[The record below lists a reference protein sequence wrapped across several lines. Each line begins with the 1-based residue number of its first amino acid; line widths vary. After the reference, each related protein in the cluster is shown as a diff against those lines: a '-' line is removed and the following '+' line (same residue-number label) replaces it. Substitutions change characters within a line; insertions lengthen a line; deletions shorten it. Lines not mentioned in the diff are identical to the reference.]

1 MKASLKTVVLN
12 TCQLA
17 CLQKSYTLAHGLFC
31 PQSHDQGNEIGNNHQ
46 SYCQHI
52 VMSDVEAQNVTK
64 AKTKQ
69 MMQNDT
75 DCKGVFVFVFC
86 GFFFWGG
93 ACVCPFT
100 HSYFLYCFK
109 TGFLFRF
116 SCQFHIC
123 HIIDL
128 IHWLVLQV
136 FWHVLMA
143 T

>member
-1 MKASLKTVVLN
+1 MWPSVKASLKTVVLN

-86 GFFFWGG
+86 EVFLGG
-93 ACVCPFT
+93 GLCVPLHPFVLPVLLQNWLFIQI
-100 HSYFLYCFK
+100 FLSVSH
-109 TGFLFRF
+109 L
-116 SCQFHIC
+116 SH
-123 HIIDL
+123 H
-128 IHWLVLQV
+128 
-136 FWHVLMA
+136 
-143 T
+143 

>member
-1 MKASLKTVVLN
+1 MWPSVKASLKTVVLN

-75 DCKGVFVFVFC
+75 DCKGVFVFVFW
-86 GFFFWGG
+86 GVFFWGG
-93 ACVCPFT
+93 GLCVPLNPFVLPVLLQNWLFIQI
-100 HSYFLYCFK
+100 FLSVSH
-109 TGFLFRF
+109 L
-116 SCQFHIC
+116 SH
-123 HIIDL
+123 H
-128 IHWLVLQV
+128 
-136 FWHVLMA
+136 
-143 T
+143 

>member
-86 GFFFWGG
+86 GFFFGG
-93 ACVCPFT
+93 GPVCAPSPIRTSCIASKLAFYSDFPVSFT
-100 HSYFLYCFK
+100 FVTS
-109 TGFLFRF
+109 
-116 SCQFHIC
+116 
-123 HIIDL
+123 L
-128 IHWLVLQV
+128 I
-136 FWHVLMA
+136 
-143 T
+143 